1 MQRGTAESF
10 GMGVSARLPEAIGVV
25 HISESSSQTPPTTTT
40 DQGTGRPCVPR
51 ALLPETGFSM
61 GSDLGSASP

>member
-1 MQRGTAESF
+1 M
-10 GMGVSARLPEAIGVV
+10 PEAIGVV
-25 HISESSSQTPPTTTT
+25 HIPESSSQTPPTTTTT